1 MREIVTHLF
10 YKPLG
15 SSFFEM
21 AKRPAEQRGGSVDS
35 GQELLIDESSSD
47 TLVIPRAL
55 IRRVSGTGSQA
66 SDAGSKIPGY
76 YSKNGYLKTM
86 SRQERRRIQQEI
98 QRGYK
103 PGKAM
108 NV

>member
-1 MREIVTHLF
+1 
-10 YKPLG
+10 
-15 SSFFEM
+15 M

-35 GQELLIDESSSD
+35 DQELLIDESSSD

-66 SDAGSKIPGY
+66 VVSRATPLNPSDADSKIPGY
-76 YSKNGYLKTM
+76 YSKNGYLKTI